1 MILKTRPN
9 GSVERLVRLP
19 QVRQR
24 PLDRNPKT
32 DVFYGEVRVDGQ
44 TSHMFELVEREGLS
58 NFCHNVRGDC
68 FLLLRERR
76 PLPLYFLAL
85 SLRKTVQFLPS
96 SVAERIG
103 NSWNAL
109 CAYRASVLAV
119 PNDVSTSHL
128 AVYNSELETRILRV
142 LVCTAGLIRRVSRA
156 FGFATGFTGGCAEAL
171 RLGDVGSTLAPYLT
185 AESGL
190 ARAGYAGVGRRPAF
204 KAAGISSR
212 TANAIS

>member
-85 SLRKTVQFLPS
+85 SLRKTVQFFAVFSCGTDWQRLACVVCIPGVSFS
-96 SVAERIG
+96 STE
-103 NSWNAL
+103 
-109 CAYRASVLAV
+109 
-119 PNDVSTSHL
+119 
-128 AVYNSELETRILRV
+128 
-142 LVCTAGLIRRVSRA
+142 
-156 FGFATGFTGGCAEAL
+156 
-171 RLGDVGSTLAPYLT
+171 
-185 AESGL
+185 
-190 ARAGYAGVGRRPAF
+190 
-204 KAAGISSR
+204 
-212 TANAIS
+212 